1 MIDLIRERG
10 FIKNFLL
17 IITLTLLSSLFVLNA
32 KALDRNTLSRRDVAI
47 DLGDGLITDA
57 QLTYPSVGKGP
68 FPGVLLVHGSG
79 STDMD
84 EYLPPEISDTEN
96 GSRPFMQ
103 IAEYLSERGIAV
115 LRYNKRGIGLKGIV
129 LDEGVVLNTTFDDLL
144 QDAEKVLEYFLMQ
157 PEVDADDITI
167 LGHSEGT
174 WIAPR
179 IAIKDSRVKKVV
191 LMSAGAHNLYDILYF
206 QIIEQGI
213 HQFTEVDSN
222 NDGLLS
228 VQEVQVL
235 PSIMADQLIE
245 NSTGEWLWWPGIDP
259 NGDGYISLIEER
271 LPQWN
276 QTFEYITTAEYP
288 GSIWMQSHFDLDT
301 NLDIIGNVPAS
312 ILILQGEE
320 DTQTP
325 VSEALLLEQKL
336 SEIKHPDHKL
346 ITYPGLGHTF
356 YPKEGLL
363 QWLGPIQDNVLF
375 DLADWLKSS
384 ARNQHNLTLQIENT
398 EQSTKELQ
406 TRINDLEH
414 QFDELQ
420 SESLNLKKDL
430 NDQKILNEE
439 LQHTLN
445 TSKNLSTLSLGLAIT
460 AVVIIIVNAL
470 TRSRAI
476 T

>member
-1 MIDLIRERG
+1 MRKLQFIVTLVLI
-10 FIKNFLL
+10 
-17 IITLTLLSSLFVLNA
+17 SSFCVPNTE
-32 KALDRNTLSRRDVAI
+32 ALDRNTVSHRDVVI
-47 DLGDGLITDA
+47 DLGDGLAIDA
-57 QLTYPSVGKGP
+57 QLTYPSVGEGP

-96 GSRPFMQ
+96 GSRPFLQ
-103 IAEYLSERGIAV
+103 IAQYLSERGIAV

-129 LDEGVVLNTTFDDLL
+129 LDEGVVLNTTFKDLL
-144 QDAEKVLEYFLMQ
+144 QDAEKVLEFLIMQ
-157 PEVDADDITI
+157 PEVDLSDITI

-179 IAIKDSRVKKVV
+179 IAINDNRVKKIV

-213 HQFTEVDSN
+213 HQFNEVDSN

-288 GSIWMQSHFDLDT
+288 GSIWMQSHFGLDT
-301 NLDIIGNVPAS
+301 NLDIIGNVSAS

-320 DTQTP
+320 DSQTP

-375 DLADWLKSS
+375 NLADWLKNP
-384 ARNQHNLTLQIENT
+384 ARNQHNLTLHVENIEQT
-398 EQSTKELQ
+398 TTELQ
-406 TRINDLEH
+406 TQINILEN
-414 QFDELQ
+414 QLGELQ
-420 SESLNLKKDL
+420 LKSSTLENDL
-430 NDQKILNEE
+430 NDQKKQNEAFE
-439 LQHTLN
+439 AILN
-445 TSKNLSTLSLGLAIT
+445 TSKNLTIISLGLAII
-460 AVVIIIVNAL
+460 AVVIVLVNAL
-470 TRSRAI
+470 IRSRSLA
-476 T
+476 